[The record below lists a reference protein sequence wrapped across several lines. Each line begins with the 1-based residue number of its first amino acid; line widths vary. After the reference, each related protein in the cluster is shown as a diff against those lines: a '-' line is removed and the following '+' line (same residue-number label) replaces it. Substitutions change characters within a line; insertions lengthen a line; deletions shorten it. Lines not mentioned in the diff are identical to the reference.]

1 MKHTLSL
8 LLLILLSLSHRAS
21 AAEWRGVVGKTAAES
36 RAEWQRVTSGE
47 ELARGKEVRFLPK
60 PNYPLTTDDNDAHDL
75 TSGVLSARKD
85 DRVWF
90 SKDAVGWHY
99 GVGTGTGILMIV
111 DLGQAQPVGQ
121 VALRTLGGREQGALE
136 LPASVELLASLDGT
150 HYYRLQRM
158 AKLTPAESELSDFKT
173 AFYIPEEGTAFMVPL
188 VCAQPV
194 RARFIALR
202 VTPQSSLFVD
212 QLSIL
217 KATDGTA
224 LQDLAS
230 FPPVQVF
237 TDGLAAVP
245 RSGEFVVTTNI
256 VTPNWIEIQDFT
268 GTAPGKS
275 LAGFRLE
282 LPEGLELLPQS
293 KPAFTETKL
302 PRAGWRSYEFARA
315 ASHGSAADATPQGP
329 LYITVHPGAKIPQ
342 NASIVL
348 TGLLDGQP
356 SHTLE
361 YPLQLVEIPTVP
373 PLPAL
378 DISLAWM
385 SDDEEKVWPDFLPS
399 FSRMGFNLVS
409 TFPRNIPIQRD
420 GTWPSAEFLGQ
431 ARQQGYRV
439 VYNESPFHVMD
450 GVIRS
455 RLKAGKIEPA
465 EAAEIFNQVKGQ
477 PGKYLSPLYRGR
489 FFREELERV
498 AKLTARAQPDHVYLD
513 VELWARAVVEAKQD
527 PRVQDAWKSSG
538 LSWDDFITNLGSEA
552 LGSLVK
558 AIRDAVPK
566 RQLTVGLYN
575 SDPDRSVMD
584 GMFQWTKIY
593 PGILDVAMPSIYVQG
608 RALDVARRLRA
619 DHEALQ
625 NRQIIPWL
633 TAGTYGKF
641 PAHLMEPMVLET
653 ILNGARGLTYYEFSD
668 FDPMDFYFHARALAA
683 LGKFPQLL
691 QTGKPI
697 PCQGSNPA
705 LHYTCFASDSEALL
719 LVGNYSKAPHDEV
732 TVPLPMK
739 SISQAA
745 MVDGQ
750 SLPIEKGSISMHV
763 PAGEFRLIHLTAHT
777 AGEK

>member
-1 MKHTLSL
+1 MKHTLVL
-8 LLLILLSLSHRAS
+8 LCLLCLSLDRWAS
-21 AAEWRGVVGKTAAES
+21 AADWRGLVGKTATES

-47 ELARGKEVRFLPK
+47 ELARGREVRFFPK

-121 VALRTLGGREQGALE
+121 VALRTLGGREQGGLE
-136 LPASVELLASLDGT
+136 LPASVEFLASLDGT
-150 HYYRLQRM
+150 HYYRLQRL

-217 KATDGTA
+217 KASDGTA
-224 LQDLAS
+224 LQDLES

-245 RSGEFVVTTNI
+245 RSGEFAVTTNI
-256 VTPNWIEIQDFT
+256 VTPNWIEIEDFT
-268 GTAPGKS
+268 GVAPAKN

-293 KPAFTETKL
+293 KPAFTEAKSA
-302 PRAGWRSYEFARA
+302 RAGWRSYEFAKVI
-315 ASHGSAADATPQGP
+315 SHGSAANVPPQGP
-329 LYITVHPGAKIPQ
+329 LYIARRQGTPIPQ

-348 TGLLDGQP
+348 TGLLAGQP

-361 YPLQLVEIPTVP
+361 YPLKLVEIPTVP
-373 PLPAL
+373 PLPGL

-385 SDDEEKVWPDFLPS
+385 SDDEERAWPDFLS
-399 FSRMGFNLVS
+399 GFSRMGFNLVS
-409 TFPRNIPIQRD
+409 TFPRNVPIQRD
-420 GTWPSAEFLGQ
+420 GTWPSREFLEQ

-439 VYNESPFHVMD
+439 VYNESPFHVME

-455 RLKAGKIEPA
+455 KLAAGKIEPA
-465 EAAEIFNQVKGQ
+465 EAAQIFNQVKGR

-489 FFREELERV
+489 FFQEELERV
-498 AKLTARAQPDHVYLD
+498 AKMTALAQPDHVYLD
-513 VELWARAVVEAKQD
+513 IELWARAVVEARQD
-527 PRVQDAWKSSG
+527 PRVQEAWKTSG
-538 LSWDDFITNLGSEA
+538 LTWDDFITNIGSEA
-552 LGSLVK
+552 LGTLVK
-558 AIRDAVPK
+558 AVRNAVPQ
-566 RQLTVGLYN
+566 RRLTVGLYN
-575 SDPDRSVMD
+575 SDPDRPVMD
-584 GMFQWTKIY
+584 GMFRWTGIY

-608 RALDVARRLRA
+608 RALDVAKRLHA
-619 DHEALQ
+619 DYDALQ

-641 PAHLMEPMVLET
+641 PARLMEPMVLET
-653 ILNGARGLTYYEFSD
+653 ILNGARGLTYYAFDD

-683 LGKFPQLL
+683 LAQFPRLL
-691 QTGKPI
+691 QTGKPV
-697 PCQGSNPA
+697 PCQGGNHA
-705 LHYTCFASDSEALL
+705 MHYTCFASDTEALL
-719 LVGNYSKAPHDEV
+719 LVGNYGKALHDEV

-745 MVDGQ
+745 VVDGP
-750 SLPIEKGSISMHV
+750 SLPIKNADISIHV
-763 PAGEFRLIHLTAHT
+763 PAGEFRLIHLTSRAAT
-777 AGEK
+777 EK